1 MAPRRR
7 RTTSSASTAT
17 TQQGWSSGGVSRIER
32 RENLVRPEAQISVFS
47 TPRICACG
55 TPGPSKRERK
65 KNKPRDTI
73 QILDVISLLSSALLF
88 LQEKKGRNRNTDS
101 SAKHATLVYRRA
113 TNRIDRCRVRI
124 IDFERS
130 RRRRSYKRHHA
141 TFLFSRSRSLH
152 GSCNRLICLS
162 FLPYF
167 IHPLPDLWL
176 ASVVNTRQC
185 P

>member
-1 MAPRRR
+1 MR
-7 RTTSSASTAT
+7 
-17 TQQGWSSGGVSRIER
+17 GV
-32 RENLVRPEAQISVFS
+32 AHWK
-47 TPRICACG
+47 TG
-55 TPGPSKRERK
+55 KPGPSRSPNFRLFHPSDLCVWNTRPLETRERK

-130 RRRRSYKRHHA
+130 RRRRRSYKRHHA

-162 FLPYF
+162 FVPYF

-176 ASVVNTRQC
+176 ASGVNTRRR